1 MQFRGG
7 NAMLDI
13 LILGAVI
20 VVAGLFALFSLLPFI
35 PLSEGNGLV
44 ADNRH

>member
-1 MQFRGG
+1 MIT
-7 NAMLDI
+7 DI

-20 VVAGLFALFSLLPFI
+20 VVAGLFAL
-35 PLSEGNGLV
+35 LSAVSFMRLNKNGGPH